1 MTLKI
6 FCVRFMTKCWKIYWL
21 FFRINLCIFL
31 LILSLLKMYG
41 RAWNTLNLIEK
52 FNDKLY
58 FSRLNVRRVK
68 IRKVWIWMLLAT
80 EFYFYLIL
88 ETTFQDHSN
97 IQTDLIQW
105 TQKWLPDV
113 PNAKNL
119 ILTKKVAQ
127 IILISFSLEHI

>member
-1 MTLKI
+1 MYI
-6 FCVRFMTKCWKIYWL
+6 FID
-21 FFRINLCIFL
+21 IIF
-31 LILSLLKMYG
+31 IKNVWPSVKYPQF
-41 RAWNTLNLIEK
+41 NKKK

-80 EFYFYLIL
+80 EFYFSLIL

-113 PNAKNL
+113 PTAKNL
-119 ILTKKVAQ
+119 IQTKKVVQ
-127 IILISFSLEHI
+127 IILISFRLGHI